1 MESNDKLEQLL
12 RQMYAEEADTDTSNI
27 VDEEWARF
35 EAKHFKDG
43 RLEERKAGSFFSSIK
58 KVAAAIVGVLLLS
71 GVAYAAIYSFY
82 PMTHQTQTPSKSP
95 WLGGEHKSSL
105 NREDLGGSGS
115 VIFDDARL
123 DSVLSVVAG
132 HYQKQVAYRSD
143 NLRSLRFLIEWNPEE
158 PITTFINLI
167 NNFEGIH
174 VSEVGDTIVVCVPSA
189 SNE

>member
-58 KVAAAIVGVLLLS
+58 KVAAAIIGVLLLS

-82 PMTHQTQTPSKSP
+82 PMTHQTQTPSNSP
-95 WLGGEHKSSL
+95 CLGGEHNSSL
-105 NREDLGGSGS
+105 NREDLGGAGS

-174 VSEVGDTIVVCVPSA
+174 VSEAGDTIVVCVPSA